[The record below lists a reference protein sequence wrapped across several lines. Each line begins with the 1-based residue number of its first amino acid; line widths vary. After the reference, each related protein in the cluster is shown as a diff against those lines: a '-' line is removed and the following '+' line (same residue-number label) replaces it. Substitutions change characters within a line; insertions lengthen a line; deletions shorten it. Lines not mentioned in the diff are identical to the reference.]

1 MERLSSRN
9 HDNLAG
15 EMEGESMIEEPKT
28 NKEERKT
35 IIVTQP
41 EADIVSTVLVE
52 PDVDVTIRADVA
64 EATARR
70 ADTDLEFA
78 FDDGGI
84 IILKKYF
91 AAIPEASLVIE
102 LPDGFLVKGD
112 DLLLGASLDLTTG
125 P

>member
-1 MERLSSRN
+1 
-9 HDNLAG
+9 
-15 EMEGESMIEEPKT
+15 MIEEPKT
-28 NKEERKT
+28 DKEGRKT
-35 IIVTQP
+35 VIVTQP
-41 EADIVSTVLVE
+41 EAGMVSTVLVE

-70 ADTDLEFA
+70 EDTDLEFS
-78 FDDGGI
+78 FDDGAT

-102 LPDGFLVKGD
+102 LPDGFFVKAD
-112 DLLLGASLDLTTG
+112 DWLQATSLDITTG